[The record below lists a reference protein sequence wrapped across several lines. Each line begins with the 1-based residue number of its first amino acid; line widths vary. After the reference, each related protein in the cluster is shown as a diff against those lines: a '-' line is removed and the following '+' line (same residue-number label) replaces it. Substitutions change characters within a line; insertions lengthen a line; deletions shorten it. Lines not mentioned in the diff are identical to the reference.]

1 MSAVF
6 WDMSGPMRD
15 FILKSRKR
23 LSGILLFFLL
33 IISSV
38 SLHPETGV
46 RIPVRHIGKEEL
58 VSLHDLVTGL
68 SLNLSLD
75 LPFGRIRLYHK
86 EHFAILAVGYS
97 HMILDGRLYKAD
109 RAVIREDGDVL
120 LPVLFAQAITNRV
133 TGCLVERDGDH
144 LATGEEEPRAVKPH
158 QQTEPADEIKTERDR
173 IGFIIIDAGHGGK
186 DPGAI
191 GKGGLREKD
200 MTLAISRE
208 LAAYLKKKLPGV
220 NITLSRNR
228 DVFLELGERTDIAN
242 RKLVR
247 GINGLFISVH
257 VNASLVPKVSGFE
270 TYFLSQN
277 PSNEEARSTAA
288 LENDVVILEE
298 KSNRGKRYGDVDYIE
313 AMMLTT
319 QIQKESSLL
328 AESIQQGLSRQIKES
343 KSHGVKKA
351 DFFVLRGSL
360 MPAALVEVG
369 YITNGHEAGLLKT
382 KPYQNRLACGI
393 GDGILGFMKQYE
405 RMIKVR

>member
-1 MSAVF
+1 MSAEYS
-6 WDMSGPMRD
+6 DISGPTQVS
-15 FILKSRKR
+15 ILKSRNR
-23 LSGILLFFLL
+23 LAGLFFILAIL
-33 IISSV
+33 SSAV
-38 SLHPETGV
+38 PLHPEMDV
-46 RIPVRHIGKEEL
+46 HIPVRNSGRDDT
-58 VSLHDLVTGL
+58 VSLHDLVTTL
-68 SLNLSLD
+68 NLNLSLE
-75 LPFGRIRLYHK
+75 PASGRIRLYYK
-86 EHFAILAVGYS
+86 EHFAIFATGYS

-109 RAVIREDGDVL
+109 IPVARENGDVM
-120 LPVLFAQAITNRV
+120 LPQLFAQAIAKRI
-133 TGCLVERDGDH
+133 TGKEIIREGDFLVAGH
-144 LATGEEEPRAVKPH
+144 EESLPEKMVPSEK
-158 QQTEPADEIKTERDR
+158 EPAQVIAPERDR

-220 NITLSRNR
+220 KVCLSRNR
-228 DVFLELGERTDIAN
+228 DIFLELGERTDMAN

-247 GINGLFISVH
+247 GVNGLFISVH
-257 VNASLVPKVSGFE
+257 VNASLVPRISGFE

-277 PSNEEARSTAA
+277 ASNEDARSTAA
-288 LENDVVILEE
+288 LENGVIILEE
-298 KSNRGKRYGDVDYIE
+298 KSNQGKRYGDVDYIE

-328 AESIQQGLSRQIKES
+328 AESIQRGLSREISEF

-369 YITNGHEAGLLKT
+369 YITNSREAGFLKT
-382 KPYQNRLACGI
+382 KSYQNRLARGI
-393 GDGILGFMKQYE
+393 GDGILGFMKQYQ
-405 RMIKVR
+405 RMI